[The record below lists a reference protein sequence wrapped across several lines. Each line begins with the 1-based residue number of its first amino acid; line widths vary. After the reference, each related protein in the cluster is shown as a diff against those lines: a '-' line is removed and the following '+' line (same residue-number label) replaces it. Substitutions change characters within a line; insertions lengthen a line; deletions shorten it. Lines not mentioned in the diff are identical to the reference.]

1 MEQVC
6 NIITIQDG
14 LVRTP
19 YLVLERVGMGAD
31 IEKYKGAPGRRVIGE
46 THDCGERVGIG
57 YTYLICDELK
67 DAEWTDIEEP
77 SKETPKK

>member
-1 MEQVC
+1 MEQIS

-14 LVRTP
+14 HVRTP

-31 IEKYKGAPGRRVIGE
+31 IEKYKGVMGRRIIGE
-46 THDCGERVGIG
+46 THDAGEEIGIAF
-57 YTYLICDELK
+57 TYLICDELK

-77 SKETPKK
+77 PK